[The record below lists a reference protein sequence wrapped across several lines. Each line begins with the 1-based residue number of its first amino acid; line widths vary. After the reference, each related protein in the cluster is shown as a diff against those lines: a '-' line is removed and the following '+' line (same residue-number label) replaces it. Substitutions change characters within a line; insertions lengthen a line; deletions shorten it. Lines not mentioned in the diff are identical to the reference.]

1 MIFDSHAHY
10 DAEAFHQ
17 DRDSLLA
24 SMREK
29 NVGAVV
35 NVGSSLEGARATV
48 ELARRW
54 QMVYGAVG
62 IHPSDVGD
70 LNEEAFQWLSQA
82 AEEEKVVAI
91 GEIGLDYYWD
101 TEPRETQKYWFRRQ
115 LELAREKD
123 MPVIIHSREAAQD
136 TLELIRE
143 AGGPA
148 YSMVIHCFSYSVEM
162 AREYLNM
169 GYYLGIGGVL
179 TFKNGRKLKEVVDYM
194 PMDRILLETDCP
206 YLSPVPFRGKRND
219 SSMLVYVA
227 EEISKIKG
235 LDMEQV
241 LEATW
246 NNAKE
251 FYRL

>member
-136 TLELIRE
+136 TL
-143 AGGPA
+143 
-148 YSMVIHCFSYSVEM
+148 
-162 AREYLNM
+162 AR
-169 GYYLGIGGVL
+169 
-179 TFKNGRKLKEVVDYM
+179 
-194 PMDRILLETDCP
+194 
-206 YLSPVPFRGKRND
+206 
-219 SSMLVYVA
+219 
-227 EEISKIKG
+227 
-235 LDMEQV
+235 
-241 LEATW
+241 LEAEG
-246 NNAKE
+246 KKSKKK
-251 FYRL
+251 